1 MEIALIQYANPT
13 AFVLLLFGVA
23 LFTFVMLLPAL
34 LELKRP
40 RDAGPRIIMNDAII
54 LEYLR
59 KGKVMPLQS
68 IEEERFGLDQT
79 IVKKIAD
86 VIAVLPNLE
95 T

>member
-1 MEIALIQYANPT
+1 M
-13 AFVLLLFGVA
+13 LLFGVA
-23 LFTFVMLLPAL
+23 LFTFIMLLPAF

-40 RDAGPRIIMNDAII
+40 KDAGPRIIMNDVII
-54 LEYLR
+54 AKYLR
-59 KGKVMPLQS
+59 KGRVFPLQS
-68 IEEERFGLDQT
+68 IEEERVRPDQT

>member
-1 MEIALIQYANPT
+1 MEIASIQNPNPT
-13 AFVLLLFGVA
+13 VFVMMFFGVA
-23 LFTFVMLLPAL
+23 LFTFIMLLPAF

-40 RDAGPRIIMNDAII
+40 KDAGPRIIMNDAII
-54 LEYLR
+54 VEYLR
-59 KGKVMPLQS
+59 KGRAIPLRS
-68 IEEERFGLDQT
+68 IEEERFRLDQR